1 MFFITTFAKI
11 LFSFNYSQ
19 RLIFVIHVITFEC
32 WINDNLLRE
41 VLVLMLVLDCK
52 LLLIEVR
59 VVEPVVDALW
69 YR

>member
-19 RLIFVIHVITFEC
+19 RLIFGIHVITFEC

-41 VLVLMLVLDCK
+41 VLVLDCK